1 MNIAD
6 SVLMNRCDALR
17 RMIAVCESC
26 HQQAAGYVETSGTP
40 GSTPVVRLRGKI
52 PGFFALHRRG
62 LDKPLRLRCCACGGE
77 AVFEPVVAQAA

>member
-1 MNIAD
+1 MNIAE
-6 SVLMNRCDALR
+6 SVPMNRCDERR

-40 GSTPVVRLRGKI
+40 GTAAVVRLRGKI

-62 LDKPLRLRCCACGGE
+62 LEKPLKLRCAACGGE
-77 AVFEPVVAQAA
+77 AVLEPTVAAAA